1 MQMLDKV
8 YIEKWKMIFT
18 LGQLFL
24 FTLYLWKALPA
35 LRIGLS
41 ILPPPAIH
49 PTMARLAD
57 GIT

>member
-1 MQMLDKV
+1 
-8 YIEKWKMIFT
+8 MIFT